1 MLNWVMNILNRV
13 MNMLNVSDQSL
24 SARSGEVIRVN
35 RIVSSFLTIVK
46 FLGYLYIFE
55 LVWWCALVTIQTAT
69 NL

>member
-13 MNMLNVSDQSL
+13 MNILNVSDQSL

-46 FLGYLYIFE
+46 FLGYPYIFE
-55 LVWWCALVTIQTAT
+55 LVCALATIQTAT